1 MSIIPNL
8 TSRSL
13 VFTDSHNGI
22 VKTEGIGYNTS
33 MKCMLCPRLCGVD
46 RKAGETGFCAAP
58 AQPVVARAAR
68 HDWEEP
74 CISGSRGSG
83 AVFFSGCNLGCVYCQ
98 NREISRSIRGK
109 RLDAAGLRGLFA
121 RLRDTGV
128 HNINL
133 VTATPYADVV
143 AEALEV
149 SPGIPVVWNSGGYER
164 LETLRMLEG
173 KIDVYLPDM
182 KYADDALA
190 MALSGA
196 PDYFGT
202 ADAAIREMARQTG
215 PCRFDGEGLMTGGV
229 LVRHLVLP
237 GFLANSKDVLEWFA
251 DAFHKGEAMLSL
263 MAQYTPNGYGGPER
277 RLREEEWREVS
288 DYLYMLGIRSGYV
301 QELSSAEAEYI
312 PAFDGTGLE

>member
-1 MSIIPNL
+1 
-8 TSRSL
+8 
-13 VFTDSHNGI
+13 
-22 VKTEGIGYNTS
+22 

-46 RKAGETGFCAAP
+46 RAAREIGCCGAP
-58 AQPVVARAAR
+58 ALPVVARAAR

-109 RLDAAGLRGLFA
+109 PLDAPALRELFA
-121 RLRDTGV
+121 RLRDSGV

-133 VTATPYADVV
+133 VTATPYADVI

-149 SPGIPVVWNSGGYER
+149 PPGIPVVWNCGGYER
-164 LETLRMLEG
+164 VETLRMLEG

-182 KYADDALA
+182 KYADDHLA
-190 MALSGA
+190 KELSGA
-196 PDYFGT
+196 GDYYEA
-202 ADAAIREMARQTG
+202 ADAAIREMVRQTG
-215 PCRFDGEGLMTGGV
+215 PCRFDAEGLLQRGV

-251 DAFHKGEAMLSL
+251 DAFPKGAAMLSL
-263 MAQYTPNGYGGPER
+263 MAQYTPNGFGGPER
-277 RLREEEWREVS
+277 RLREEEWREVT

-301 QELSSAEAEYI
+301 QELSSAEGEYV
-312 PAFDGTGLE
+312 PSFDGTGVE